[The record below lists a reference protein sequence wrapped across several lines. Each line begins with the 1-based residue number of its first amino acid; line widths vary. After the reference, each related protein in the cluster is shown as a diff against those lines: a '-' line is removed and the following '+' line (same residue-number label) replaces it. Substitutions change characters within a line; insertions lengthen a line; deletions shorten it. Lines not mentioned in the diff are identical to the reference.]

1 MPREHRQTGQERVLP
16 AKPSSFLAPITS
28 QHYHQT
34 RNLSMD
40 KLLTNSEPSRSNY
53 ANCDCIYHL
62 RIQDLNTGGFG
73 GHIIVKLFLVLVLN
87 QLLL

>member
-1 MPREHRQTGQERVLP
+1 
-16 AKPSSFLAPITS
+16 
-28 QHYHQT
+28 
-34 RNLSMD
+34 MD